1 MLLRLKNMCE
11 DFLVNIYINN
21 LDKKYY
27 IKKCNRY
34 SKFSR

>member
-11 DFLVNIYINN
+11 DFLVNKYIYK
-21 LDKKYY
+21 LDKKYN